1 MQNIS
6 SNKFKSLSKDDKK
19 KYGNVR
25 DFVKAKYE
33 EWLKKTGKYGKGAW
47 YTKGDFKYFFPTK
60 VGPKGTK
67 TNISGVDIYD
77 LFDRRI
83 NMHPAFKK
91 VKGLSTGTT
100 SPSYENFAKDFDAFR
115 KYLQES

>member
-1 MQNIS
+1 M
-6 SNKFKSLSKDDKK
+6 
-19 KYGNVR
+19 
-25 DFVKAKYE
+25 

-47 YTKGDFKYFFPTK
+47 YSEGDFKYFFPTK
-60 VGPKGTK
+60 VSPKGTI

-77 LFDRRI
+77 LFDRRL

-91 VKGLSTGTT
+91 AKGLPAGTT

-115 KYLQES
+115 KFLQES